1 MWEGDRSFSGG
12 LYAQTPKSILKQA
25 CFRKERRWK
34 VEALGNFPL
43 RTVRAYMPSWKDVL
57 PQLEDFRT
65 FSVLINHETFAAMVC
80 TAF

>member
-1 MWEGDRSFSGG
+1 MGG
-12 LYAQTPKSILKQA
+12 RQEFQRRFICPDSKSILKQT

-34 VEALGNFPL
+34 VEALGDFPL

-65 FSVLINHETFAAMVC
+65 FSILINHETFAAMVC
-80 TAF
+80 AVF